1 MTIQTLRVT
10 TEHFLPDS
18 EIRKLLGLQL
28 EDIILGVK
36 RCTVGHRAGN
46 IDLQGF
52 LITVLKGDT
61 K

>member
-10 TEHFLPDS
+10 TEQFLPDS
-18 EIRKLLGLQL
+18 EIRKLLGLEL

-36 RCTVGHRAGN
+36 RCTVNHQAGK

-52 LITVLKGDT
+52 LVTVLRGQR
-61 K
+61 